1 MAAGGIRNLAKFN
14 SGLAAFQAEVILQ
27 ATRIQR
33 VIAFELLRRIIIKTP
48 VDTGRARNNWQVTI
62 NEPAEGESND
72 PQASST
78 GVSTIN
84 SVGLGQTIF
93 ITNNVPYIIFLEEG
107 SSGQAP
113 AGMLEISISEV
124 AAIFGGI

>member
-1 MAAGGIRNLAKFN
+1 MAKSGIFNLPEFN
-14 SGLAAFQAEVILQ
+14 KGLAAFQAEVVLQ

-33 VIAFELLRRIIIKTP
+33 LVAFELLRRIIIKTP

-62 NEPAEGESND
+62 NEPATGEKND
-72 PQASST
+72 TQASAS

-84 SVGLGQTIF
+84 NVLIGQTIF

-113 AGMLEISISEV
+113 AGMVDISLSEV